1 MGTSPTSRTENTQ
14 LTTGSRL
21 LLLGGILFVIGLVV
35 VLVVPNG
42 TPEGIG
48 IVFMSLAVV
57 PTLAGGALML
67 SGFVSRRSR
76 QGKPFA

>member
-1 MGTSPTSRTENTQ
+1 MGTSPTPRTENKQ

-35 VLVVPNG
+35 VLLVPNG

-48 IVFMSLAVV
+48 IVFMSLATV

-67 SGFVSRRSR
+67 SGLVSRRSR

>member
-1 MGTSPTSRTENTQ
+1 M
-14 LTTGSRL
+14 
-21 LLLGGILFVIGLVV
+21 IGLVI
-35 VLVVPNG
+35 VLLVPNG

-48 IVFMSLAVV
+48 IVFMSLATV

-67 SGFVSRRSR
+67 SGFVSRRAG